1 MCRQRMRHICRDA
14 LVVLRL
20 PARLR
25 RERRANPL
33 CVKRVFGRARER
45 VGSMERG
52 RLWRLPHVID
62 QLDGEEDIE
71 HPDVAVSHE
80 SG

>member
-1 MCRQRMRHICRDA
+1 
-14 LVVLRL
+14 
-20 PARLR
+20 
-25 RERRANPL
+25 
-33 CVKRVFGRARER
+33 
-45 VGSMERG
+45 MERG